1 MSIKKELIIQDPVC
15 GTIIKKEEAVTLTL
29 ENNKKIYFCSR
40 KCMVS
45 LLKFRRDP
53 KKLKWTKKYKSNT
66 LAKRI

>member
-40 KCMVS
+40 KCM
-45 LLKFRRDP
+45 LIFLKNPD
-53 KKLKWTKKYKSNT
+53 KYVGKVHLHGT
-66 LAKRI
+66 YPLV